1 VLFVGFVSLLVV
13 LVVFVVVFVV
23 LVFIGCICCLIALII
38 VVGGIVVE
46 FGIAITLFP
55 TFGVL
60 VYVVVVTRLLCVVV
74 VCWEWGAGSFLGAI
88 QKTWSAFP

>member
-1 VLFVGFVSLLVV
+1 MVALVLFVMVFAV
-13 LVVFVVVFVV
+13 LVST
-23 LVFIGCICCLIALII
+23 GCTCCLIVLIV

-60 VYVVVVTRLLCVVV
+60 VYVDVVARLVCVVV

-88 QKTWSAFP
+88 QKT

>member
-1 VLFVGFVSLLVV
+1 
-13 LVVFVVVFVV
+13 
-23 LVFIGCICCLIALII
+23 LII

-60 VYVVVVTRLLCVVV
+60 VYVVVVTSFIMCGGGLLGVGR
-74 VCWEWGAGSFLGAI
+74 WKFFGRDP
-88 QKTWSAFP
+88 KTWSAFP

>member
-1 VLFVGFVSLLVV
+1 MSLMVA
-13 LVVFVVVFVV
+13 LVVFVMVFAV
-23 LVFIGCICCLIALII
+23 LVSTGCTCCLIVFIV

-88 QKTWSAFP
+88 QKT

>member
-1 VLFVGFVSLLVV
+1 MVALVLFVTVFAV
-13 LVVFVVVFVV
+13 LVST
-23 LVFIGCICCLIALII
+23 GCTCCLIVFIV

-60 VYVVVVTRLLCVVV
+60 VYVDVVARLVCVVV

-88 QKTWSAFP
+88 QKT